1 LENEMAN
8 EWSNQRQD
16 RIEDSDKRSAAIL
29 ASALVAGGHT
39 SPMATNV
46 DMAAKQAVEIYFA
59 VLGELQKLRAPSNA

>member
-1 LENEMAN
+1 
-8 EWSNQRQD
+8 
-16 RIEDSDKRSAAIL
+16 L